1 LRGRSRRIKNSR
13 LVWAKLLRPY
23 LEKQNAN
30 KRSGDMTQWRTCLSI
45 IVVLGYIQYHKKKKK
60 RKEGR
65 EGGGRGEG
73 DGMKEDT

>member
-45 IVVLGYIQYHKKKKK
+45 IVVLGSIQYQKKKKK
-60 RKEGR
+60 KKEKKEGKEVE
-65 EGGGRGEG
+65 EGK
-73 DGMKEDT
+73 GME